1 MNHGIL
7 VLGLL
12 TLAAC
17 GDGKKEA
24 AEQASDVS
32 ATAPASYV
40 VDLAAHDLPLTV
52 DLGDRS
58 TLGADS
64 AEVAWND
71 EFGWLTVKA
80 GERFAITISEE
91 PGDMARLKADLERDM
106 LQKHTVMEETPE
118 LIMYRSQFPD
128 EDLVFIHFYRIIQTG
143 GRTFVVE
150 EASDGRFNE
159 ADIKR
164 MVTAVQAKAA
174 A

>member
-7 VLGLL
+7 VFALL
-12 TLAAC
+12 ALAAC

-24 AEQASDVS
+24 AEQSTEANTN
-32 ATAPASYV
+32 TAPSYV
-40 VDLAAHDLPLTV
+40 VDLATYDLPLTV

-64 AEVAWND
+64 AVVAWNE

-80 GERFAITISEE
+80 GERFSITISEE
-91 PGDMARLKADLERDM
+91 SGDMARLKADLERDM

-118 LIMYRSQFPD
+118 LLLYRSQFPD
-128 EDLVFIHFYRIIQTG
+128 EDIVFIHFYRVIQAG

-150 EASDGRFNE
+150 EAVEDRFNE

-164 MVTAVQAKAA
+164 MASAVQAKDAA
-174 A
+174 